1 MASQAPE
8 VASVW
13 RRREPKH
20 HGVVG
25 IVTTVNADA
34 AWLFYPRT
42 NQSKRVQLSTFHT
55 YYEPGCRGCRDA
67 SRQTEVTP
75 GEPGTIQ
82 DGQARGR
89 AARPGGGARG
99 RGRGLGLGGELMGGH
114 LGQSRLR
121 LSANQLRRIAD
132 GVEQLEET
140 GIDVREFRVDGMV
153 VSLDRTDDQRE
164 GTSFYVTGI
173 TPEVSTSPSGSS
185 TLRRDLGG
193 PLVG

>member
-42 NQSKRVQLSTFHT
+42 NQSKRVKLSTFHT

-67 SRQTEVTP
+67 SRQTKVTFD
-75 GEPGTIQ
+75 EPGTIQ
-82 DGQARGR
+82 DGQVRGR
-89 AARPGGGARG
+89 AARPGGDARG
-99 RGRGLGLGGELMGGH
+99 RGRGLDVGGELIGGH
-114 LGQSRLR
+114 RGKSPLR
-121 LSANQLRRIAD
+121 LSPDQLRRIAD
-132 GVEQLEET
+132 GVDRLAQT
-140 GIDVREFRVDGMV
+140 GIDVREFRVDGLV
-153 VSLDRTDDQRE
+153 VTLDRTDDQRE
-164 GTSFYVTGI
+164 GTRYHVTAI
-173 TPEVSTSPSGSS
+173 TSATAYDTVC
-185 TLRRDLGG
+185 RDLGG
-193 PLVG
+193 PLVR